1 MVEMVAAA
9 VLAAAGCAGPDRP
22 VSVLR
27 AAPPDTP
34 PIAQQQ
40 RIFGTVKIVVDIAA
54 DGSVRAA
61 RVGRSP
67 SVILNQAALRAARSS
82 TYRPAVHDCVPVA
95 ATYLFGVHFPDP
107 SIESAIRRTPRG
119 ETEAVVH
126 KTVTVLRNP
135 DHVAVEAY
143 LLTFGP
149 TEDEARAAND
159 AAFAQIASD
168 VDGIATIRTLADPAT
183 GHTSSLGTPSP
194 GTPSPPPRVTMW
206 RIFALR
212 VGRFDDVPTVVKAL
226 EARDAQANLVYW
238 SLTDPSTAQR
248 EALAEATRDARAEA
262 DKLARAR
269 GLRVAAVRSVQPA
282 RSLPPYATSFPSQGV
297 RVPPQVPVEATVT
310 ATYLLTP

>member
-1 MVEMVAAA
+1 
-9 VLAAAGCAGPDRP
+9 
-22 VSVLR
+22 
-27 AAPPDTP
+27 
-34 PIAQQQ
+34 
-40 RIFGTVKIVVDIAA
+40 
-54 DGSVRAA
+54 
-61 RVGRSP
+61 
-67 SVILNQAALRAARSS
+67 
-82 TYRPAVHDCVPVA
+82 
-95 ATYLFGVHFPDP
+95 
-107 SIESAIRRTPRG
+107 
-119 ETEAVVH
+119 
-126 KTVTVLRNP
+126 
-135 DHVAVEAY
+135 
-143 LLTFGP
+143 
-149 TEDEARAAND
+149 
-159 AAFAQIASD
+159 
-168 VDGIATIRTLADPAT
+168 
-183 GHTSSLGTPSP
+183 
-194 GTPSPPPRVTMW
+194 MW